1 MGATHVPRPKSLA
14 TGRWL
19 VGLGSS
25 SSRLRRSAWP
35 SSAWRTLDSESCHC
49 GSEAAEQA
57 AGARRCSGRLRYCC
71 RRASAGRGMEV
82 SNTGCCGWHRT
93 ARGFY
98 SRGCRDRRVR
108 AAGARAAYLSF
119 ESFFLGEGLREELGD
134 HGGSFTRVIPVLSGG
149 STVSVARVLVQTA
162 LPRESCSTLPL
173 GPFCWRLKS
182 GRRIFTVST
191 IAPRTSAQGIRCS
204 SLKHGR

>member
-1 MGATHVPRPKSLA
+1 MPPTR
-14 TGRWL
+14 
-19 VGLGSS
+19 
-25 SSRLRRSAWP
+25 
-35 SSAWRTLDSESCHC
+35 E
-49 GSEAAEQA
+49 
-57 AGARRCSGRLRYCC
+57 RC
-71 RRASAGRGMEV
+71 
-82 SNTGCCGWHRT
+82 
-93 ARGFY
+93 
-98 SRGCRDRRVR
+98 VR

-119 ESFFLGEGLREELGD
+119 ESFFFGEGLREELGD

-162 LPRESCSTLPL
+162 LPRESCSTRPL